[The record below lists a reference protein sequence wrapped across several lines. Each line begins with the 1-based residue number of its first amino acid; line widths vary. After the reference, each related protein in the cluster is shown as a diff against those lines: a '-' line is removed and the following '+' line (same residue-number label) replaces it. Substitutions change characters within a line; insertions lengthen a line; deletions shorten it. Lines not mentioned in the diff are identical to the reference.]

1 MASGLLT
8 RTSCSG
14 DNDYY
19 DYIQTRRAFVD
30 NRNQGDSSD
39 NQEVGRIDRTQRT
52 DSAHPLLPSQSIR
65 ILFECELK
73 TIMETLSAPP
83 LSVIVLTLSL
93 LLS

>member
-19 DYIQTRRAFVD
+19 DYSQTRRAFVG
-30 NRNQGDSSD
+30 NRDQGDSSD